1 MEDFEKLGT
10 FYLGREYDLDQGTT
24 GKLLLYDS
32 RDLVTHGV
40 CVGMTGSGKTGL
52 CIGILEEAA
61 LDNIPAIAIDPKGDL
76 GNLLLTFPELRPED
90 LEPWVSEEEATRK
103 GLSRAEFAKQQADL
117 WRKGLGDWGQDASR
131 IARLKNAADFTIF
144 TPGSTAGIPVSILRS
159 FAAPPLA
166 ERSDDEA
173 LRDRVNTTA
182 TSLLGLVGVSADP
195 IQSREHIVLSR
206 ILHEAWTAGR
216 DLDLPA
222 IIEQIQAPPFVKV
235 GVLDLEAFYPSKE
248 RFELAARLNGLLA
261 APAFQ
266 TWLQGEPLDIGRL
279 FYTAEGKPRVS
290 IFSVAHLSEPERM
303 FFVSLLLN
311 EILGWVRSQSGTGS
325 LRAIVYMDEIF
336 GFFPPVAEPP
346 SKRPLLT
353 LLKQARAFGVGVL
366 LATQNPVD
374 LDYKGLANAGTW
386 FVGRLQTERDK
397 DRLLEGLE
405 GVAAGAENKFDR
417 QEMEET
423 LAGLGKRI
431 FLMYNVH
438 EDAPVTF
445 QTRWTLSYLAGP
457 LTRVQIKTLMDPRRH
472 LYAGTRAEGQAT
484 TTIEES
490 GAGAA
495 AMPSAGAATMPSAG
509 AATVASAGPAT
520 AASTITTATVAPQ
533 KPAETEPPALPP
545 EIPQYYLPAR
555 GSGSAV
561 SGLLYRPGVLAQ
573 ATVNFVSP
581 ESGVGTATKV
591 RRIASAPEG
600 ALALDWEAAT
610 PLSLPLEELERQ
622 PMAGATFA
630 PLPPAMQKLTSF
642 RAWESDYA
650 AWAYR
655 SQTLE
660 LLSSPGLKMTSRP
673 GESEGEF
680 RARLQLAA
688 REKRDELSDRLR
700 KKYATRFATLER
712 RELRAR
718 QAVEREAEQAK
729 GRKTQTAISIG
740 ATILGAFIGRKTLS
754 ATTLGRGTTAMR
766 DISRSMEESGDVK
779 RAEEN
784 LKKVLEEK
792 ADLEAEFQ
800 AELDSLE
807 VQMDPVSEDLEK
819 VLLRPRKSDIT
830 VDLVALVW
838 MPFRRDAGE
847 TLVQAWE

>member
-10 FYLGREYDLDQGTT
+10 FYLGREYDLDQKTRG
-24 GKLLLYDS
+24 GLLLYDS

-52 CIGILEEAA
+52 CIGLLEEAA
-61 LDNIPAIAIDPKGDL
+61 LDGIPAIAIDPKGDL
-76 GNLLLTFPELRPED
+76 GDLLLTFPELRAED
-90 LEPWVSEEEATRK
+90 FEPWVSDDEAARK
-103 GLSRAEFAKQQADL
+103 GLSRAEFAKEQADL
-117 WRKGLGDWGQDASR
+117 WRKGLSDWGQDGAR
-131 IARLKNAADFTIF
+131 ISRLKNAADFTIY

-159 FAAPPLA
+159 FAAPPPA

-173 LRDRVNTTA
+173 LLDRINTTA
-182 TSLLGLVGVSADP
+182 TSLLGLVGIAADP
-195 IQSREHIVLSR
+195 IQSREHILLST
-206 ILHEAWTAGR
+206 ILRDTWMAGR

-222 IIEQIQAPPFVKV
+222 LIAEIQSPPFSKV
-235 GVLDLEAFYPSKE
+235 GVLELEDFYPSKE
-248 RFELAARLNGLLA
+248 RFALATRLNGLLA
-261 APAFQ
+261 APNFQ
-266 TWLQGEPLDIGRL
+266 TWLEGDPLDVGRL
-279 FYTAEGKPRVS
+279 LHTAEGRPRVS
-290 IFSVAHLSEPERM
+290 ILSIAHLSEAERM

-325 LRAIVYMDEIF
+325 LRAIIYMDEIF
-336 GFFPPVAEPP
+336 GFFPPVSEPP
-346 SKRPLLT
+346 SKKPLLT

-386 FVGRLQTERDK
+386 FIGRLQAERDK

-405 GVAAGAENKFDR
+405 GVAAGAETKFDR
-417 QEMEET
+417 QGMGET

-457 LTRVQIKTLMDPRRH
+457 LTRVQIKALMDPRRH
-472 LYAGTRAEGQAT
+472 LYQTAAGAAPGASVGAGAEPAG
-484 TTIEES
+484 EP
-490 GAGAA
+490 AGAA
-495 AMPSAGAATMPSAG
+495 AEPAA
-509 AATVASAGPAT
+509 
-520 AASTITTATVAPQ
+520 AASPESAPVQSAVAAPS
-533 KPAETEPPALPP
+533 ETSTPPVLPP
-545 EIPQYYLPAR
+545 EIPQYFLPAR
-555 GSGSAV
+555 GGSLSASELV
-561 SGLLYRPGVLAQ
+561 YKPGILAS

-581 ESGVGTATKV
+581 ESGAGTAVKV
-591 RRIASAPEG
+591 RRIAAAPES
-600 ALALDWEAAT
+600 ALALDWEGALT
-610 PLSLPLEELERQ
+610 MELPLEDLERQ
-622 PMAGATFA
+622 GVVGAAFA
-630 PLPPAMQKLTSF
+630 PVPPAMQKLTSY
-642 RAWESDYA
+642 RAWESDFA

-655 SQTLE
+655 TQTLE
-660 LLSSPGLKMTSRP
+660 ILRSPGLKMASQP

-700 KKYATRFATLER
+700 KKYAARFAALER

-729 GRKTQTAISIG
+729 SRKAQTAISIG
-740 ATILGAFIGRKTLS
+740 ATILGAFLGRKVVS

-766 DISRSMEESGDVK
+766 DFSRSLDEDGDVQ

-807 VQMDPVSEDLEK
+807 TKIDPTTESLEK
-819 VLLRPRKSDIT
+819 VLLRPRKTDIS
-830 VDLVALVW
+830 VDLVGLVW
-838 MPFRRDAGE
+838 MPCRRDGASR
-847 TLVQAWE
+847 LSPAWS